1 MELWRFNGATASQ
14 VGEINPAGSSDP
26 TDLTVANNTLYFG
39 ANDGSGYRLWSWNG
53 ITLTKIAGAVSVQNP
68 EVFIAFKGDLYFRG
82 TRFSDVGTELFRWNG
97 TTLTVID
104 IYPGTGSGY
113 PQHFAEY
120 NGALYFSANGQAGQ
134 GTELWRYDGTA
145 LSKAG

>member
-1 MELWRFNGATASQ
+1 MTPSRFALLRSVLSTAFLACVPANADTVQ
-14 VGEINPAGSSDP
+14 LALDLNPGP
-26 TDLTVANNTLYFG
+26 R
-39 ANDGSGYRLWSWNG
+39 GSGPSSLVAY
-53 ITLTKIAGAVSVQNP
+53 
-68 EVFIAFKGDLYFRG
+68 KGDLYFRG

-145 LSKAG
+145 LSKAGQN